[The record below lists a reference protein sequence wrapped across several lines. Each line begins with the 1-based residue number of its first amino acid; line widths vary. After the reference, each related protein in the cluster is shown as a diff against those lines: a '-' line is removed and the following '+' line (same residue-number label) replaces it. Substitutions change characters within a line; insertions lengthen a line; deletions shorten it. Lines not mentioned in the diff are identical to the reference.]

1 MTQILGLVTCQ
12 TREFG
17 GKDLIGILEIP
28 RIAKISS
35 KYNTITKCIIA

>member
-35 KYNTITKCIIA
+35 NDNTISQSIIA